1 MKTKKMNYVLV
12 PLSLV
17 VLLTIG
23 LVSVHAIENPCRSD
37 CDMEAMD
44 DMAGAR
50 GEGRDF
56 GGRGMRGGKGHLKM
70 LAVALDFT
78 DEQKAQVKKIV
89 LANREKMKALR
100 QQMHDAQ
107 QQLHEMMESDRFDEV
122 AFRAQAEKAAA
133 TRINLMVDRVK
144 TRHAIF
150 AVMTAEQQEKAKKL
164 KQVMSPKHRG
174 KKGCKGPVG
183 QNR

>member
-23 LVSVHAIENPCRSD
+23 LVSVHAIECPLGSD
-37 CDMEAMD
+37 GDMVAMG

-56 GGRGMRGGKGHLKM
+56 AGRGMRGGAQHIKM
-70 LAVALDFT
+70 LAIALDFT
-78 DEQKAQVKKIV
+78 DEQKAQVREIVAAKRKEKKV
-89 LANREKMKALR
+89 LR
-100 QQMHDAQ
+100 QQMRAAQ
-107 QQLHEMMESDRFDEV
+107 QQLHSMMDSDPFDES

-133 TRINLMVDRVK
+133 MRIDSMVNRAK
-144 TRHAIF
+144 TRQAIF
-150 AVMTAEQQEKAKKL
+150 AVMTTEQQEKAKKL
-164 KQVMSPKHRG
+164 KQVMSPKQRDG
-174 KKGCKGPVG
+174 KGGKG
-183 QNR
+183 RR